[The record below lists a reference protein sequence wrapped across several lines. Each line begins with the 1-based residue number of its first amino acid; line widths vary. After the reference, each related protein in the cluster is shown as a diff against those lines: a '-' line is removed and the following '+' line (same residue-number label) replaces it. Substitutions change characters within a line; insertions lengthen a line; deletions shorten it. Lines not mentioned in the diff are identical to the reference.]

1 MNLQGNITSILSV
14 LSILLSVAGL
24 VIAPA
29 TAAGAAQPSV
39 TGGAGFAG
47 FGTHHGAI
55 NATAQTERLQS
66 MLTKLGQSGVDIS
79 QPQADLT
86 GGNTTAAKQWL
97 SAYYKDHPGVMGN
110 RTRAFGNSTA
120 ITERV
125 QTMLTKL
132 GQNGVDISQP
142 QADLTAGNTTAAM
155 QWLLSY
161 HKAHQNSMGT
171 VPWPKFGNSTAR
183 AEMLQSALTKLGQS
197 GVDVSQPQADLAA
210 GNATAAMQWLFTYH
224 KDHQTSTG
232 TSDRSMFGNTTA
244 WKGMNGKGLPHRFW
258 GHASG
263 NMTWPAYPPSG
274 QTGST

>member
-29 TAAGAAQPSV
+29 TAAGTAQPSV

-47 FGTHHGAI
+47 FGTHHGAM
-55 NATAQTERLQS
+55 NATAQTERLQT

-86 GGNTTAAKQWL
+86 SGNTTAAKQWL

-120 ITERV
+120 MTERV
-125 QTMLTKL
+125 QAMLTNL
-132 GQNGVDISQP
+132 SQNGIDISQP

-155 QWLLSY
+155 QWLFSY
-161 HKAHQNSMGT
+161 HKAHQNSTGT
-171 VPWPKFGNSTAR
+171 ASRFQFGNSTAR
-183 AEMLQSALTKLGQS
+183 AAMLQSALTKLGQS

-224 KDHQTSTG
+224 KDHPTATG
-232 TSDRSMFGNTTA
+232 TIHRSMFWNTTA
-244 WKGMNGKGLPHRFW
+244 WKGMNGKGMPHRF
-258 GHASG
+258 GGYASG
-263 NMTWPAYPPSG
+263 NMMRPAYPPSG
-274 QTGST
+274 QTGSG